1 MSIYAVDFDGTLC
14 NNIYPKIGSAK
25 QEVIDKLIKLKEE
38 DNKLILWTCRTG
50 EELENAVAWCTEKGL
65 EFDSV
70 NENLE
75 EVKEEYDE
83 DSRKVVA
90 TYYLDDKALTIDDF
104 LEEQE
109 VNNMSKLA
117 RIFNFNETDKKSKKV
132 LNRGTMEIKNATD
145 DTAELYMYGDIVS
158 DSWQSYWYDEDKCP
172 QDIVDFLSD
181 IENTKELNI
190 YINSGG
196 GSVHAGLAIYNI
208 LKRHKGNKT
217 VYIDGIA
224 ASIASVIAMAGDKVI
239 IKNNAQFM
247 IHKPLTGCWGNADD
261 FQKAIDILNVC
272 QKSIMAVYMENIK
285 EGVTE
290 KTIEEL
296 LNKESWF
303 VGSEAAKY
311 FNMEVEGSS
320 EIVAHASDYF
330 DSYKN
335 VPETLELKN
344 RNQINEDEIAN
355 KVLKAIEDKKKLE
368 QKELENNLEN
378 EKQAI
383 LEDLDLI

>member
-14 NNIYPKIGSAK
+14 NNLYPKIGTAK

-38 DNKLILWTCRTG
+38 NHNLILWTCRTG
-50 EELENAVAWCTEKGL
+50 EELEDAVDWCIEKGL
-65 EFDSV
+65 EFDAV
-70 NENLE
+70 NENID
-75 EVKEEYDE
+75 EVKEDYDE

-90 TYYLDDKALTIDDF
+90 TYYLDDKALTINEF
-104 LEEQE
+104 LEEE
-109 VNNMSKLA
+109 VSNVSKSA
-117 RIFNFNETDKKSKKV
+117 RIFNFNKKDEKTKKI
-132 LNRGTMEIKNATD
+132 LNKGTMEIKNATEEK
-145 DTAELYMYGDIVS
+145 AELYMYGDIVS
-158 DSWQSYWYDEDKCP
+158 DSWQSYWYEEDKCP

-208 LKRHKGNKT
+208 LKRHKGSKT

-224 ASIASVIAMAGDKVI
+224 ASIASVIAMVGDKVI

-285 EGVTE
+285 DGVTE
-290 KTIEEL
+290 QTIEEL

-303 VGSEAAKY
+303 VGSEAAEY
-311 FNMEVEGSS
+311 FDMEVEEQS

-330 DSYKN
+330 NKYKN
-335 VPETLELKN
+335 VPENLETKELIVD
-344 RNQINEDEIAN
+344 QSELVN
-355 KVLKAIEDKKKLE
+355 KVLKAIEDKNKANEEKV
-368 QKELENNLEN
+368 KNELEE
-378 EKQAI
+378 EKRLI